1 MLQIL
6 YQVLGMVDSGK
17 LAFEEARPKE
27 LCMVAVAYHNLA
39 VVQLRLL
46 VPDAAANSSQ
56 NARKIARLCL
66 SHSNRW
72 IHIFHWTHQVAL
84 EDVKQQL
91 QNNYNLTEEQLKS
104 MKHLTEMMYDP
115 NPS

>member
-1 MLQIL
+1 
-6 YQVLGMVDSGK
+6 MVDEGK

-39 VVQLRLL
+39 VVQLRLQ
-46 VPDAAANSSQ
+46 VPDAAAKSSQ

-72 IHIFHWTHQVAL
+72 INIFHWTHQVAL
-84 EDVKQQL
+84 QDVKFQLENNYDLTDEQL
-91 QNNYNLTEEQLKS
+91 QSMTQLTDL
-104 MKHLTEMMYDP
+104 LYDP
-115 NPS
+115 NPA

>member
-1 MLQIL
+1 
-6 YQVLGMVDSGK
+6 MVDEGK

-39 VVQLRLL
+39 VVQLRLQ
-46 VPDAAANSSQ
+46 VPDAAAKSSQ

-72 IHIFHWTHQVAL
+72 IKIFHWTHQVAL
-84 EDVKQQL
+84 QDVKFQL
-91 QNNYNLTEEQLKS
+91 ENNYDLTEEQLQS
-104 MKHLTEMMYDP
+104 MTQLTDLLYDP
-115 NPS
+115 NPA